1 MASQAVKHKL
11 YHAAVVFFKQLKIY
25 LKHKEDEKRSEHFK
39 YLWNATITYDDI
51 KLQLS
56 LAMKSHDDTLHKS
69 GQYGVIHRCNN
80 KPFKTKTQ
88 HLSNQSIVSILDRKT
103 LYRYDQILRKTAT
116 ENKERLTRE
125 VTTATTVQ
133 SDKLCNGE
141 QIRVNIF
148 FTFVHK
154 DILFFDV
161 FYNRSNEFRL

>member
-25 LKHKEDEKRSEHFK
+25 LKHKEDGKRSEHFK
-39 YLWNATITYDDI
+39 YLWNTTITYDDI

-80 KPFKTKTQ
+80 MPFKKKTH

-103 LYRYDQILRKTAT
+103 LYRYDQILRKTTPA
-116 ENKERLTRE
+116 NKERLTRE
-125 VTTATTVQ
+125 VTKATTVQ

-141 QIRVNIF
+141 QIRVDIFIHAYIKIF
-148 FTFVHK
+148 FFVR
-154 DILFFDV
+154 FF
-161 FYNRSNEFRL
+161 L

>member
-1 MASQAVKHKL
+1 
-11 YHAAVVFFKQLKIY
+11 
-25 LKHKEDEKRSEHFK
+25 
-39 YLWNATITYDDI
+39 
-51 KLQLS
+51 
-56 LAMKSHDDTLHKS
+56 MKSHDDTLHKS